1 MCHFQICPE
10 QNVLVQT
17 IIIIFIYILALF
29 IRQNLKNILTANPE
43 LWGCII
49 FGPKMVHLLQ
59 TKYFFWKKSLISF
72 SSTYWPLL
80 LCKILNKFLQQIQ
93 SYDGASVLIT
103 FPGKLLITLVPFI
116 QAYLRAKNRSQIFI
130 Y

>member
-29 IRQNLKNILTANPE
+29 IRQNLKNIPTANLE

-49 FGPKMVHLLQ
+49 FEPKMVHLLQ
-59 TKYFFWKKSLISF
+59 TKYFFFLKKI
-72 SSTYWPLL
+72 
-80 LCKILNKFLQQIQ
+80 IDI
-93 SYDGASVLIT
+93 
-103 FPGKLLITLVPFI
+103 
-116 QAYLRAKNRSQIFI
+116 IFI
-130 Y
+130 YLLAPFVVQDFKQILTADPELWGCISFEPKIAHLPKW